1 MKSMLV
7 SRKDSDAFA
16 AVFRGKDLPLPLRC
30 APLDLVEESRT
41 DMRAVDSHNSSALR
55 ALARFRR
62 DESVNRMTGHVRA
75 AAVVSACCVVVLLIA
90 ASGHAT
96 PGSVVEKLVAPSSDV
111 EVLGA
116 TTATPEFQPS
126 PIWRAF
132 MPEERELI
140 AQRGGA
146 SASGTGTVAPSTQN
160 PPGFYVPVRP
170 DYEGRTFTIR
180 GTVFTSNE
188 DLLSL
193 SLGYN
198 RHPIFDLEF
207 GVWANPLWCSDFI
220 DRCRPGKQITAWGMF
235 LQYGISR
242 QLADQRGIRRRP
254 WSFEVPFHLEFR
266 YLNGDNISTVLWGVH
281 IGIEFVRWFKPSTG
295 LALKLTA
302 GSPFVD
308 MRSWNLQSL
317 QLNFRGSIGITF

>member
-1 MKSMLV
+1 MEPVESQYLRDARASERVRCVHLPNGGSMNSHARGSLGV
-7 SRKDSDAFA
+7 SLFLAVLSIVATTILAVPAFA
-16 AVFRGKDLPLPLRC
+16 ASLEGEPGL
-30 APLDLVEESRT
+30 S
-41 DMRAVDSHNSSALR
+41 VDSATDSSPDA
-55 ALARFRR
+55 
-62 DESVNRMTGHVRA
+62 DDPT
-75 AAVVSACCVVVLLIA
+75 
-90 ASGHAT
+90 ASNA
-96 PGSVVEKLVAPSSDV
+96 
-111 EVLGA
+111 
-116 TTATPEFQPS
+116 EFQAS
-126 PIWRAF
+126 PIWRSVRID
-132 MPEERELI
+132 EDGLI
-140 AQRGGA
+140 AQRGSA
-146 SASGTGTVAPSTQN
+146 SATYSPSLSSEN

-170 DYEGRTFTIR
+170 EYEGRVLTIR
-180 GTVFTSNE
+180 ATAFTSND

-220 DRCRPGKQITAWGMF
+220 DRCRPGVTTTAWGFF

-266 YLNGDNISTVLWGVH
+266 YLNGDNISTVFWGVH
-281 IGIEFVRWFKPSTG
+281 IGIEFIRWFQPSVG

-308 MRSWNLQSL
+308 MRTWNLQSL